1 MNYDAL
7 LSYAGQAVCPIAT
20 TYSGCK
26 TRPMGVRF
34 MEVVLRQD
42 VGLKPDLHEEA
53 VLRRSGFNPT
63 TIDGGRD
70 DFQLTINSTPI
81 DTATGGMAILRPLL
95 GSGLRAAYWTINKI
109 DEIHKE
115 IRLGSSRSSLLACML
130 PRGRIACGY

>member
-7 LSYAGQAVCPIAT
+7 LSYAGRAVCPMAMT
-20 TYSGCK
+20 DGGCK
-26 TRPMGVRF
+26 TRRMKVRPMQ
-34 MEVVLRQD
+34 VLLRED
-42 VGLKPDLHEEA
+42 VGLKPDLHEQT
-53 VLRRSGFNPT
+53 VLRFNPT
-63 TIDGGRD
+63 ATGSGRD
-70 DFQLTINSTPI
+70 STRPTISGTPI

-95 GSGLRAAYWTINKI
+95 GSGLRAACWTINKI